1 MAVLPASNIIAM
13 NSLEG
18 GRSMMCD
25 VTTYISVMQ
34 LPWLLIE
41 RSLSEMTCE
50 SFLLLWFGP
59 QSQCIWA
66 KKYTLSLLHLFIK
79 GANKCIIEATFIC
92 TKTHTQWMP
101 FIIAYWSVHSTFVSW
116 PCTFLFHCEHFIS
129 SDDVC
134 VAVFVYFWY
143 FHYGISAGRLLFC
156 WGLCL
161 DVLMCCTR
169 WRWPIMPKCLFCCK
183 LMCLSYSM

>member
-1 MAVLPASNIIAM
+1 MWCNNLYICDATTLTSQRAK
-13 NSLEG
+13 LE
-18 GRSMMCD
+18 RDDMWKFS
-25 VTTYISVMQ
+25 
-34 LPWLLIE
+34 
-41 RSLSEMTCE
+41 
-50 SFLLLWFGP
+50 SFMIWT

-143 FHYGISAGRLLFC
+143 FHYGISAGGLLFC

-169 WRWPIMPKCLFCCK
+169 WRWPIMRKCLFCCK